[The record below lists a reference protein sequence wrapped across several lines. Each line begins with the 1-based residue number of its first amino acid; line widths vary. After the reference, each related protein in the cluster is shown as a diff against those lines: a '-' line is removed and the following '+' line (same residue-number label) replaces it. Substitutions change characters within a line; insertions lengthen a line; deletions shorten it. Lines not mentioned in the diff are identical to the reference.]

1 MTKGK
6 LIIFSAPSG
15 AGKSTIINALLK
27 NDSYKLEF
35 SISATSRAPRGKE
48 IHGKEYYF
56 LDIDNF
62 HNKIQKD
69 EFLEWEEVYKGC
81 FYGTLNSE
89 IERITSKGHNII
101 FDIDVVGGLNIK
113 KLFKDDALAI
123 FIKPPSIN
131 ELKKRLIGRNTDSD
145 ETIQKRIDKAEFEL
159 SFADKFDSIIINDKL
174 EDAIQN
180 TKETLTSF
188 LNK

>member
-1 MTKGK
+1 MAKGK

-15 AGKSTIINALLK
+15 SGKSTIVNELLK
-27 NDSYKLEF
+27 DDSYKLEF

-48 IHGKEYYF
+48 EHGKEYYF
-56 LDIDNF
+56 LDINDFN
-62 HNKIQKD
+62 NRIRNN

-89 IERITSKGHNII
+89 IERITSKGYNII
-101 FDIDVVGGLNIK
+101 FDIDVIGGLNLK
-113 KLFKDDALAI
+113 KLFKNNALAI
-123 FIKPPSIN
+123 FIQPPSID
-131 ELKKRLIGRNTDSD
+131 ELRKRLIGRDTDSP

-174 EDAIQN
+174 EEAIQT

-188 LNK
+188 LEK